1 MKTKA
6 FHAFEQK
13 LIYFADDLDLIDVVR
28 TGIIANELTDK
39 RSNHALRHVDVKK
52 HKSLARRQNRDG
64 TRVLLINHL
73 RSTLYAAY
81 IKDVYEEVTHY
92 LRTILKR
99 AAENGFSAGRIIGEH
114 STKLDAKVILAAGT
128 WEAVVKVI
136 ADGVFQALEAE
147 QSTLNLFEKI
157 SKKLALN
164 VDEAKIQKALPYLEV
179 RHFLVHTDGRLAN
192 DFMKKY
198 PHIKHKNGV
207 VQLDYAFIKKF
218 QTSVTALIAAFDDK
232 VVSKNI
238 LAYICLQP

>member
-13 LIYFADDLDLIDVVR
+13 LIYFADDLDLIDVIR

-39 RSNHALRHVDVKK
+39 QSNRALRHVDVKK
-52 HKSLARRQNRDG
+52 HKSLARRQNSNG

-73 RSTLYAAY
+73 RGTLYAAY

-92 LRTILKR
+92 LRTILER
-99 AAENGFSAGRIIGEH
+99 AAENGFAAGRIIGEH

-128 WEAVVKVI
+128 WEA
-136 ADGVFQALEAE
+136 E
-147 QSTLNLFEKI
+147 QSTLKLFEKI
-157 SKKLALN
+157 SNKLALN
-164 VDEAKIQKALPYLEV
+164 VDAAIIQKALPYLEV
-179 RHFLVHTDGRLAN
+179 RHFLVHTDGRLDN

-198 PHIKHKNGV
+198 PHIKHKNEV

-218 QTSVTALIAAFDDK
+218 QTSVMALIAAFDDK
-232 VVSKNI
+232 VVSKKI
-238 LAYICLQP
+238 LADICLQP